1 MDSAHY
7 TADMT
12 GTLPSA
18 AAADED
24 LGLRARKKQQ
34 TRALIADAA
43 TELFAQHGFA
53 SVTVEQ
59 IARRAGVARQ
69 TVFNY
74 FATKEEMLFDR
85 EQEVLESLL
94 GALRERPPAATPLD
108 VFRAH
113 TNSFW
118 NGIKA
123 RSHGPPPTE
132 FWRLVGS
139 NPALRDHAEIVV
151 ARHARAI
158 GVALAQERDLPDDD
172 LPLQTVARALCAV
185 NSAVLTRGLDRI
197 AAGEKPSAVAE
208 EMLRE
213 ADRAYTVLEHGLTP
227 SA

>member
-1 MDSAHY
+1 
-7 TADMT
+7 MT
-12 GTLPSA
+12 TLPSA
-18 AAADED
+18 AAGDGD

-34 TRALIADAA
+34 TRTSIAHAA

-85 EQEVLESLL
+85 DQEVLESLL
-94 GALRERPPAATPLD
+94 GALRDRPPGTSPLE

-123 RSHGPPPTE
+123 TADGEPPPAE
-132 FWRLVGS
+132 FWRVVGS
-139 NPALRDHAEIVV
+139 NPVLRDHAEVIF

-158 GVALAQERDLPDDD
+158 GAALAQERELPEDD
-172 LPLQTVARALCAV
+172 LPSQAVARVLCAV

-197 AAGEKPSAVAE
+197 AAGEKPGAVAD
-208 EMLRE
+208 EMLLE
-213 ADRAYTVLEHGLTP
+213 ADRAYTVLEHGLTS